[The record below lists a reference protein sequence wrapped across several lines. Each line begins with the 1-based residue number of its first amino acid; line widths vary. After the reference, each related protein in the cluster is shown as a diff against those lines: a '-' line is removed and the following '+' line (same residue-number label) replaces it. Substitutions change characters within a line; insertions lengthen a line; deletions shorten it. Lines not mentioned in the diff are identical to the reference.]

1 MSSRRILI
9 LILAVALAG
18 LAAFATYTYLSS
30 ADERA
35 NQGSAMVNVL
45 VLKKDVPKGTKGV
58 EAIKNGDIGSEE
70 VPQRLAPGS
79 AITDVN
85 SINQL
90 VAITDYKAGAL
101 LQQGMFVDPTVAQ
114 TSFAD
119 RLDAEKGKHA
129 ISISVDQVH
138 GVGGFVTPGDYV
150 NLIINVPPTALGQA
164 AAPADAAKAPNAN
177 GTSTDGASNEST
189 VYLLQKVKVLAVGT
203 SVIPQAG
210 EASRDSGSAAATTAQ
225 NTGLITFAVTPEEA
239 LKIAKAQDAGS
250 IYLSLVPDDYQVAP
264 IVPIND
270 ANELDANYVYF

>member
-18 LAAFATYTYLSS
+18 VAAFATYTYLSS

-35 NQGSAMVNVL
+35 SQGSTLRDVL
-45 VLKKDVPKGTKGV
+45 VLKHDVVKGTKGV
-58 EAIKNGDIGSEE
+58 EAIKNADIGAVQ
-70 VPQRLAPGS
+70 VPERLVPSG

-90 VAITDYKAGAL
+90 VAITDFKAGAL

-119 RLDAEKGKHA
+119 RLEAEKGKHA

-138 GVGGFVTPGDYV
+138 GVGGFITPGDYV
-150 NLIINVPPTALGQA
+150 NLIVEVRPVSLGEET
-164 AAPADAAKAPNAN
+164 APADAAPA
-177 GTSTDGASNEST
+177 TDGTTTEAGENDST
-189 VYLLQKVKVLAVGT
+189 VYLLQKVKVLAVGS

-210 EASRDSGSAAATTAQ
+210 ETTDDAAAAAAATASS
-225 NTGLITFAVTPEEA
+225 GLITFAVTPEEA
-239 LKIAKAQDAGS
+239 LKIARAQDAGA
-250 IYLSLVPDDYQVAP
+250 IYLSLVPDDYQVTP
-264 IVPIND
+264 IVPINATNTID
-270 ANELDANYVYF
+270 PTYVYF

>member
-1 MSSRRILI
+1 

-18 LAAFATYTYLSS
+18 VAAFATYTYLSS

-35 NQGSAMVNVL
+35 NQGSALVNVL
-45 VLKKDVPKGTKGV
+45 VLKHDEAKGTKGV
-58 EAIKNGDIGSEE
+58 EAIKNADIGSEQ
-70 VPQRLAPGS
+70 VPERLAPPS

-90 VAITDYKAGAL
+90 VAITDFKAGAL

-119 RLDAEKGKHA
+119 RLEAEKGKHA

-138 GVGGFVTPGDYV
+138 GVGGFITPGDYV
-150 NLIINVPPTALGQA
+150 NLIVEVKPTALGEA
-164 AAPADAAKAPNAN
+164 AAPADAAPANNAN
-177 GTSTDGASNEST
+177 GEATDGESKDST
-189 VYLLQKVKVLAVGT
+189 VYLLQKVKVLAVGQ

-210 EASRDSGSAAATTAQ
+210 EASTAQADATVTQ

-239 LKIAKAQDAGS
+239 LKIARAQTAGS

-264 IVPIND
+264 IVPINEQ
-270 ANELDANYVYF
+270 NVLDATYVYF

>member
-1 MSSRRILI
+1 VSSRRILI

-18 LAAFATYTYLSS
+18 VAAFATYTYLSS

-35 NQGSAMVNVL
+35 NQGSALVNVL
-45 VLKKDVPKGTKGV
+45 VLKHDVAKGTKGV
-58 EAIKNGDIGSEE
+58 EAIKNADIGSEQ
-70 VPQRLAPGS
+70 VPERLAPPS

-90 VAITDYKAGAL
+90 VAITDFKAGAL

-119 RLDAEKGKHA
+119 RLEAEKGKHA

-138 GVGGFVTPGDYV
+138 GVGGFITPGDYV
-150 NLIINVPPTALGQA
+150 NLIVEVQPTSLGQT
-164 AAPADAAKAPNAN
+164 AAPADAAQPADPNGATADDKA
-177 GTSTDGASNEST
+177 DEST

-210 EASRDSGSAAATTAQ
+210 EDTTATDAAVTQ

-239 LKIAKAQDAGS
+239 LKIARAQDAGT
-250 IYLSLVPDDYQVAP
+250 IYLSLVPDDYQVTP
-264 IVPIND
+264 IVPIN
-270 ANELDANYVYF
+270 ATNVLDAQYVYF

>member
-1 MSSRRILI
+1 VSSRRILI

-18 LAAFATYTYLSS
+18 VAAFATYTYLSS

-35 NQGSAMVNVL
+35 NQGNTLRPVL
-45 VLKKDVPKGTKGV
+45 VLKHDVAKGTKGV
-58 EAIKNGDIGSEE
+58 EAIKNQDFAQED
-70 VPQRLAPGS
+70 VPERLLPSG

-90 VAITDYKAGAL
+90 VAITDFKAGAL

-119 RLDAEKGKHA
+119 RLEAEKGKHA

-138 GVGGFVTPGDYV
+138 GVGGFITPGDYV
-150 NLIINVPPTALGQA
+150 NLIVEVKPVALGQA
-164 AAPADAAKAPNAN
+164 AAPADAATASPN
-177 GTSTDGASNEST
+177 GTATDDKSIEST

-210 EASRDSGSAAATTAQ
+210 EASSAQTDAAAATTSNA
-225 NTGLITFAVTPEEA
+225 GLITFAVTPEEA
-239 LKIAKAQDAGS
+239 LKIARAQDAGT
-250 IYLSLVPDDYQVAP
+250 IYLSLVPDDYQVTP
-264 IVPIND
+264 IVPINEQ
-270 ANELDANYVYF
+270 NVLDATYVYF

>member
-1 MSSRRILI
+1 

-18 LAAFATYTYLSS
+18 VAAFATYTYLSS

-35 NQGSAMVNVL
+35 NQGSTLRDVL
-45 VLKKDVPKGTKGV
+45 VLKHDIAKGTKGV
-58 EAIKNGDIGSEE
+58 EAIKNAGIGAVQ
-70 VPQRLAPGS
+70 VPERLVPSG

-90 VAITDYKAGAL
+90 VAITDFKAGAL

-119 RLDAEKGKHA
+119 RLEAEKGKHA

-138 GVGGFVTPGDYV
+138 GVGGFITPGDYV
-150 NLIINVPPTALGQA
+150 NLIISVPPTALGET
-164 AAPADAAKAPNAN
+164 AAPADAAAATNAN
-177 GTSTDGASNEST
+177 GTADPNSAQST

-210 EASRDSGSAAATTAQ
+210 EASTAEADATTTQ

-239 LKIAKAQDAGS
+239 LKIAKAQTAGT
-250 IYLSLVPDDYQVAP
+250 IYLSLVPDDYQVTP

>member
-1 MSSRRILI
+1 VSSRRILI

-18 LAAFATYTYLSS
+18 VAAFATYTYLSS

-35 NQGSAMVNVL
+35 NQGSALVNVL
-45 VLKKDVPKGTKGV
+45 VLKHDVAKGTKGV
-58 EAIKNGDIGSEE
+58 EAIKNADIGSEQ
-70 VPQRLAPGS
+70 VPERLAPPS

-90 VAITDYKAGAL
+90 VAITDFKAGAL

-119 RLDAEKGKHA
+119 RLEAEKGKHA

-138 GVGGFVTPGDYV
+138 GVGGFITPGDYV
-150 NLIINVPPTALGQA
+150 NLIVEVQPTSLGQT
-164 AAPADAAKAPNAN
+164 AAPADAAQPADAN
-177 GTSTDGASNEST
+177 GANGEDKADEST

-210 EASRDSGSAAATTAQ
+210 EDTTATNAAVTQ

-239 LKIAKAQDAGS
+239 LKIARAQDAGT
-250 IYLSLVPDDYQVAP
+250 IYLSLVPDDYQVTP
-264 IVPIND
+264 IVPIN
-270 ANELDANYVYF
+270 ATNVLDAQYVYF